1 MSPRAHYVLAT
12 VNYVRKYRVTV
23 SPIVNGR
30 AHPRGE
36 FLLGR
41 RGTVRDK
48 ADVLIGVPPLAFL
61 IAEPEL
67 RSAFDR
73 IVLNAYLRGG
83 PTARDARRSTAS
95 NSRCSR

>member
-1 MSPRAHYVLAT
+1 
-12 VNYVRKYRVTV
+12 V

-30 AHPRGE
+30 VYPGGE

-41 RGTVRDK
+41 RGTIRDK
-48 ADVLIGVPPLAFL
+48 TDVLIGVPPLAFS

-73 IVLNAYLRGG
+73 
-83 PTARDARRSTAS
+83 S
-95 NSRCSR
+95 